1 MTDDNKAEKVENYQ
15 FEIPFNQSFNG
26 ITDIISNQNHVVED
40 GRKPTYKGK
49 RYDEEIAESISDGF
63 NRNWIHLF
71 FGKIAKIDKS
81 SNAPSKLLRWLKENL
96 LLVLTIAAVIAGLLL
111 GVIVRRYKPNLVTI
125 NLITFPGDLLMGML
139 KMLILPL
146 IISSLISGLCQLDAK
161 SSGKVGYRALAYY
174 LSTTI
179 MAAVLGIILVVIIH
193 PGNPDIKKHLATEE
207 ETTVPPSSLDAFLD
221 LIRNMFPEN
230 LIKSCFQSIGTVY
243 RNVTINTPQVIA
255 SNPSLTLPAENASN
269 QSNYHVVLQR
279 GLEYN
284 NNMNVLGII
293 TFSTAFGI
301 IVGQMGEK
309 AGIMIEFVNV
319 LNDIIMRLVY
329 LIMWYSPFGIMCLI
343 AGKIL
348 SIENIAQLV
357 EQLGMYMIT
366 VITGLAIHA
375 LIVLPLVY
383 FGLTRKNPYIF
394 MRGMLQAWVTALGT
408 SSSSATLPIT
418 FKCLEEINKVDK
430 RVTRFVLP
438 VGATINMDGTALYE
452 AVAALFI
459 AQINGIK
466 LNAGQIITVSLTA
479 TIASIGAAS
488 VPSAGLVTMLL
499 VLTSVGLPTK
509 DISLIVAV
517 DWLLDRIRT
526 SINVLGD
533 GIGAGIVDHLSRAE
547 LDKIDAE
554 HALMNSSFKDLDGYE
569 SGDKNHLEMTH
580 LDPGHINHG
589 KNENRKLSKFS
600 HYRFSTPRGSKSL
613 ISIPDGHLTVPNK
626 SDSMIQYIDHG
637 GDRV

>member
-1 MTDDNKAEKVENYQ
+1 MELVEWLNKNV
-15 FEIPFNQSFNG
+15 
-26 ITDIISNQNHVVED
+26 
-40 GRKPTYKGK
+40 
-49 RYDEEIAESISDGF
+49 
-63 NRNWIHLF
+63 
-71 FGKIAKIDKS
+71 
-81 SNAPSKLLRWLKENL
+81 
-96 LLVLTIAAVIAGLLL
+96 LLVLTIAAVFAGLLL
-111 GVIVRRYKPNLVTI
+111 GVIVRGFKPNLLTI
-125 NLITFPGDLLMGML
+125 TLITFPGDLLMGML
-139 KMLILPL
+139 KMIILPL
-146 IISSLISGLCQLDAK
+146 IISSLISGLSQLDAK
-161 SSGKVGYRALAYY
+161 SSGKVGYRALVYY
-174 LSTTI
+174 ISTTI
-179 MAAVLGIILVVIIH
+179 MAVVLGIILVVIIH

-207 ETTVPPSSLDAFLD
+207 ETTEPPSSLDAFMD

-243 RNVTINTPQVIA
+243 KNVTVNTPQVIA
-255 SNPSLTLPAENASN
+255 SNPSHTLPILSGNASN
-269 QSNYHVVLQR
+269 HSNSHVVLQR

-329 LIMWYSPFGIMCLI
+329 LIMWYSPLGIMCLI

-357 EQLGMYMIT
+357 EQLGMYMVT

-375 LIVLPLVY
+375 LIVLPLLY

-466 LNAGQIITVSLTA
+466 LNAAQIITVSLTA

-499 VLTSVGLPTK
+499 VLSSVGLPTK

-526 SINVLGD
+526 SVNVLGD

-554 HALMNSSFKDLDGYE
+554 HTLMNSSFKEDRDSYE
-569 SGDKNHLEMTH
+569 SGNKNHLEMIH
-580 LDPGHINHG
+580 LDPGHINHE
-589 KNENRKLSKFS
+589 KNENGNSSKFS
-600 HYRFSTPRGSKSL
+600 HDRFSTPQMSKSL
-613 ISIPDGHLTVPNK
+613 ISIPDEHLTVPNK
-626 SDSMIQYIDHG
+626 RFDDSII
-637 GDRV
+637 